1 MELFYY
7 PECPY
12 CHKVRQYLAEHNIEL
27 PLLNAHE
34 PENAQRLRELGGKI
48 QVPALLYEDGAVMY
62 ESDDIIAFLESGD
75 E

>member
-12 CHKVRQYLAEHNIEL
+12 CHKVRQYLASRDLEL

-34 PENAQRLRELGGKI
+34 EENAERLQELGGKL
-48 QVPALLYEDGAVMY
+48 QVPALLHDGEILY
-62 ESDDIIAFLESGD
+62 ESDDIIDYLE
-75 E
+75 EAL